1 MMMIVGKDMIKINEK
16 NERIHEINEG
26 IQNVLFCYDC
36 NMGSKL
42 VTSNSFA
49 RGQRRITDEWIP
61 IPAESQKKFE
71 PREF

>member
-1 MMMIVGKDMIKINEK
+1 MMMMTMGKDMIKINEK

-26 IQNVLFCYDC
+26 IWNVSFHYDC

-49 RGQRRITDEWIP
+49 PDPGE
-61 IPAESQKKFE
+61 AKGG
-71 PREF
+71 